1 VHSTPVIEVSRKV
14 HVTPEVS
21 DYITPVICK
30 NSLTDFSSVSNP
42 TLVISKY
49 SDVSLRQ

>member
-1 VHSTPVIEVSRKV
+1 MLI
-14 HVTPEVS
+14 TPEVK
-21 DYITPVICK
+21 DYVTLVVCK

-49 SDVSLRQ
+49 SDVISYKFKTVKFMIE